1 MAIQWFRQDK
11 AAVLDELRRGV
22 RPLMATTMASGP
34 LDELI
39 ALHIEL
45 GLFEALDHIAVERQ
59 RAGLDDALLFRTLAA
74 LPFLPEPGLD
84 PAARLLFQEPAILLQ
99 LGWAPAQIQ
108 AGANGRHR
116 HPEGRRPES
125 LPCHPDTLRDAF
137 RRVEASAWLQLQR
150 ADVAALYQK
159 QLVRGKVYAIDGS
172 GLGNDFRL
180 VCLVCVSA
188 QRPTIVAWRLL
199 EGAASEKGREAEV
212 TRELIEQ
219 ALELGGPECIELL
232 LADALYADGP
242 LIAWLA
248 YEKGIDVLTPLP
260 ADRRMFADALGLAR
274 GGSLSWSR
282 HRYVRTIRGHKEART
297 VEVAA
302 VGELT
307 SWDSFVEAARGY
319 GVADPSLWVALIRE
333 VAPRERA
340 LADCW
345 ALVSTRRFADGD
357 AALQAFRPRWHIE
370 DDGYRELKEGFGL
383 EAQRWGRDA
392 AAAHCRTTL
401 TILAFNT
408 AQVYRGRGGVRLAK
422 LGIRRLRRQTQ
433 ADLGRAPVVIFM
445 DDCYGVMA
453 VEELLDVVGFPA
465 RQGLL
470 PALGEPNGPRGPT

>member
-1 MAIQWFRQDK
+1 MEVRWFRQDK
-11 AAVLDELRRGV
+11 PAVLDALRRGV
-22 RPLMATTMASGP
+22 RPLMATTRASGP

-45 GLFEALDHIAVERQ
+45 GVFAALDGLPVDRQ
-59 RAGLDDALLFRTLAA
+59 RAGIDDALLFRTLAT

-84 PAARLLFQEPAILLQ
+84 PSARLLFQEPAILLQ
-99 LGWAPAQIQ
+99 LGWTPAQIQ
-108 AGANGRHR
+108 AGDNQRHR
-116 HPEGRRPES
+116 HPEGRRVES

-137 RRVEASAWLQLQR
+137 RRVTASAWLQVQQ
-150 ADVAALYQK
+150 AGVQALYQH
-159 QLVRGKVYAIDGS
+159 QLVRGQVYAIDGS
-172 GLGNDFRL
+172 GLGNAFRL

-188 QRPTIVAWRLL
+188 QRPVIVAWRLL
-199 EGAASEKGREAEV
+199 EGTASEKGREAEV

-219 ALELGGPECIELL
+219 ALKLGGPESIGLL

-260 ADRRMFADALGLAR
+260 SDRRMFADTMGMAR
-274 GGSLSWSR
+274 RGVLTWTR
-282 HRYVRTIRGHKEART
+282 HRYVRTIQGHKEART
-297 VEVAA
+297 VEVAT

-307 SWDSFVEAARGY
+307 SWESFVEAARGY
-319 GVADPSLWVALIRE
+319 GVSDPSLWVALIRE
-333 VAPRERA
+333 LEPEEHA
-340 LADCW
+340 LKDCW
-345 ALVSTRRFADGD
+345 ALVSTRRFAHGY

-370 DDGYRELKEGFGL
+370 NDGYRELKEGFGL
-383 EAQRWGRDA
+383 EQQRWGRDA

-408 AQVYRGRGGVRLAK
+408 TQVYRGRGGERLAK

-433 ADLGRAPVVIFM
+433 ADLGRSPVVIFM

-453 VEELLDVVGFPA
+453 VEELLNVVGLPA

-470 PALGEPNGPRGPT
+470 PACGNPERPHGPT

>member
-1 MAIQWFRQDK
+1 MGVEWFRNDK
-11 AAVLDELRRGV
+11 QAVLDELRRGV
-22 RPLMATTMASGP
+22 RQLMATSMASGP
-34 LDELI
+34 LDELV

-45 GLFEALDHIAVERQ
+45 GVFGALDRLAVQRQ
-59 RAGLDDALLFRTLAA
+59 RAGIDDSLLFRTLAV

-84 PAARLLFQEPAILLQ
+84 PSARALFQEPAVLLR
-99 LGWAPAQIQ
+99 LGWTPARIQ
-108 AGANGRHR
+108 SGDNQRYR
-116 HPEGRRPES
+116 HPDGRQADS

-137 RRVEASAWLQLQR
+137 HRVEAQAWLRVQQ
-150 ADVAALYQK
+150 AAVAPLYRR
-159 QLVRGKVYAIDGS
+159 QLVRGRVYAIDGS

-188 QRPTIVAWRLL
+188 QRPVIVAWRLL
-199 EGAASEKGREAEV
+199 EGTASEKGREAEV

-219 ALELGGPECIELL
+219 ALELGGPECIGLL

-248 YEKGIDVLTPLP
+248 YARGIDVLTPLP

-274 GGSLSWSR
+274 GGSLAWTR
-282 HRYVRTIRGHKEART
+282 HRYVRTVGGHKEART

-302 VGELT
+302 VGALT
-307 SWDSFVEAARGY
+307 SWDSFVEAARGL
-319 GVADPSLWVALIRE
+319 GVPEPSLWVALIRE
-333 VAPRERA
+333 IAPKERA
-340 LADCW
+340 LKDCW
-345 ALVSTRRFADGD
+345 ALVSTRRFADGF

-370 DDGYRELKEGFGL
+370 NDGYRELKEGFGL
-383 EAQRWGRDA
+383 EERRWGRDA

-408 AQVYRGRGGVRLAK
+408 AQVYRGRGGKRLAK
-422 LGIRRLRRQTQ
+422 LGIRRLRRE
-433 ADLGRAPVVIFM
+433 AHRELGRSPVVIFM

-453 VEELLDVVGFPA
+453 VEELLAVVGFPA

-470 PALGEPNGPRGPT
+470 PALRSSSGPRGPT

>member
-1 MAIQWFRQDK
+1 MDIQWFRQDK
-11 AAVLDELRRGV
+11 SAVLDVLRRGV

-45 GLFEALDHIAVERQ
+45 GLFQALDRLPVDRQ
-59 RAGLDDALLFRTLAA
+59 RAGIDDALLFRTLAA

-84 PAARLLFQEPAILLQ
+84 PSARLLFQEPAILLQ

-108 AGANGRHR
+108 AGDNGRHR
-116 HPEGRRPES
+116 HPKGRRVES

-137 RRVEASAWLQLQR
+137 RRAGASAWLQLQR
-150 ADVAALYQK
+150 ADVAALYQR
-159 QLVRGKVYAIDGS
+159 QLVRGKVYAVDGS
-172 GLGNDFRL
+172 GLGDDFRL

-188 QRPTIVAWRLL
+188 QRPVIVAWRLL

-219 ALELGGPECIELL
+219 ALELGGPECIDLL

-260 ADRRMFADALGLAR
+260 SDRRTFADALGLAR
-274 GGSLSWSR
+274 GGALTWSR
-282 HRYVRTIRGHKEART
+282 HRYVRTIGGHKEART

-319 GVADPSLWVALIRE
+319 GVPEPSLWVALIRE

-340 LADCW
+340 LADCF
-345 ALVSTRRFADGD
+345 ALVSTRRFADGY

-383 EAQRWGRDA
+383 EQRRWGRDA
-392 AAAHCRTTL
+392 AAAHCRVTL

-408 AQVYRGRGGVRLAK
+408 AQAYRGRGGQRLAK
-422 LGIRRLRRQTQ
+422 LGIRRLRRQAR
-433 ADLGRAPVVIFM
+433 ADLGRSPVVIFM

-453 VEELLDVVGFPA
+453 VEELLAVVGFPA

-470 PALGEPNGPRGPT
+470 PALGEPSRPHGPT